1 MRIVLALSLW
11 IGCISAVWPCAPAY
25 RRGEVMQ
32 VVSETALIV
41 YDPKAKMQH
50 FVRQAQFQTNS
61 LSFGFLVPTPSRP
74 LLADV
79 DERLFAQLSRFT
91 EPETITE
98 TRWVDH
104 SLWEWFKE
112 RAAQP
117 LRGEIG
123 DASAPPERPAVQ
135 VIDRVSVGGME
146 ATILRATD
154 AEKLR
159 DWLNQ
164 HGFEARPALTEW
176 LKVYVDQGWYLTAF
190 QYKKSDASAGGYRAQ
205 PIRISCATDKPFY
218 PYREPADSRS
228 TDKKVSRQLRLFF
241 ASTEH
246 YHGALGSRSTWS
258 GQTVWSAPLSAEQT
272 ERLGELLSDPRAE
285 NEQSPL
291 AVRLP
296 ETVWLTE
303 YVDSSSPRP
312 GFEEVF
318 FQKSGFNEIVKRPPH
333 IVYQTLHRI
342 DPREIA
348 TVWIVGIVLL
358 MGIGLFLIYRYCMV
372 PGR

>member
-1 MRIVLALSLW
+1 
-11 IGCISAVWPCAPAY
+11 
-25 RRGEVMQ
+25 
-32 VVSETALIV
+32 
-41 YDPKAKMQH
+41 
-50 FVRQAQFQTNS
+50 
-61 LSFGFLVPTPSRP
+61 
-74 LLADV
+74 
-79 DERLFAQLSRFT
+79 
-91 EPETITE
+91 
-98 TRWVDH
+98 
-104 SLWEWFKE
+104 
-112 RAAQP
+112 
-117 LRGEIG
+117 
-123 DASAPPERPAVQ
+123 
-135 VIDRVSVGGME
+135 
-146 ATILRATD
+146 
-154 AEKLR
+154 
-159 DWLNQ
+159 
-164 HGFEARPALTEW
+164 
-176 LKVYVDQGWYLTAF
+176 
-190 QYKKSDASAGGYRAQ
+190 
-205 PIRISCATDKPFY
+205 
-218 PYREPADSRS
+218 
-228 TDKKVSRQLRLFF
+228 VSRQLRLFF

-246 YHGALGSRSTWS
+246 YHGALGSRSTWP
-258 GQTVWSAPLSAEQT
+258 GQTVWSAPLSAKQT